1 MVFNE
6 RDGGKLLAELVY
18 HNNSLQGEEEDYNNS
33 HQFSMKNSMKKAME
47 ELDNPL
53 QSRVSDPHFFFCG
66 SGSGQK
72 L

>member
-33 HQFSMKNSMKKAME
+33 HQFSIKKIHE
-47 ELDNPL
+47 KVREKPDNPL
-53 QSRVSDPHFFFCG
+53 QSNKDTYR
-66 SGSGQK
+66 
-72 L
+72 